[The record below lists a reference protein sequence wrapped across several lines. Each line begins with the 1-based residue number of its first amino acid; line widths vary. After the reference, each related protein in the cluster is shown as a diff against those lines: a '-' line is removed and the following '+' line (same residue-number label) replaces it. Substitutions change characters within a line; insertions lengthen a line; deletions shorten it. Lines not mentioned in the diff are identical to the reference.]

1 MQTSKKVKLRNC
13 DWKKRRTTLL
23 NYRVNSFFNRKPSFK
38 NSLTR
43 RTMRSSSLMILR
55 MRWKSLQRK
64 KMLWNRRMLNWN
76 VILKR
81 NRKIDSQRVKRKK
94 GRRFKRLRSLERK
107 CFIRLKRL
115 KLIFL
120 LLTMNNCKLQQDL
133 QFYKTISWLQSS
145 STNQSKRNNWS
156 TVTTKWKLKLKPWR
170 EIFKFIKKLRR
181 N

>member
-13 DWKKRRTTLL
+13 DWKKRRTILL
-23 NYRVNSFFNRKPSFK
+23 NYRVSSFFNRKPSFK
-38 NSLTR
+38 NSLIR
-43 RTMRSSSLMILR
+43 KTMRSSSLTILR
-55 MRWKSLQRK
+55 MLWRSLPKR
-64 KMLWNRRMLNWN
+64 KMLWNRRMLNLN

-107 CFIRLKRL
+107 CFIRLKRQ

-133 QFYKTISWLQSS
+133 QFCKTI
-145 STNQSKRNNWS
+145 N
-156 TVTTKWKLKLKPWR
+156 
-170 EIFKFIKKLRR
+170 
-181 N
+181 